1 MRRRIPGVERRTLR
15 ILALA
20 LVACGGEA
28 RSASAATVEATP
40 EVVASL
46 RADLVTLIE
55 RDAQKLENVC
65 NASALVIAI
74 RVASGD
80 VVVRL
85 RERVRRVVAPA
96 LVSGQPDCLVDIA
109 ARLVPLVPDTDK
121 RKLIASLATFYEK
134 GIKGWGLY
142 RTVMPS
148 IAAHLTAEESA
159 RFARVARA
167 ESASSCLRTI
177 ILAHLADA
185 GRVPPAEAFTAIQA
199 SRDNWCLERDELGVL
214 RLGDDAILRAL
225 YPKEMALLDEPPARF
240 GYGHVEALALLA
252 PYLDARRRR
261 VLLAAAFRAMPTIYV
276 ADRNGRGHD
285 WGELPPQVHFWA
297 AMTRL
302 APVVDGALADAALRA
317 IPRVWSPEERAL
329 AAASVAVELPP
340 AIRRANLRSFLNAI
354 PRTQTAAACT
364 ARLLLAAELSPE
376 DARAALECVLRQ
388 DKDPWHHAVKI
399 AQALRVLPAASQA
412 AYAARI
418 RADIAAETSAD
429 SRVSDAAS
437 VLEALDGAR
446 RW

>member
-1 MRRRIPGVERRTLR
+1 SHLGGRDFPARRRSGSRRRPPRARPGCGGRRATTRWSTKAPASNPICQTAPRAQRRTPLPRPQATRTRLAPIIASRQHKAYVGQRRRQGCPTRSARRPHQRVGQRCRRGSGVRRRIPGVERRTLR

-28 RSASAATVEATP
+28 RSASAATVAATP

-85 RERVRRVVAPA
+85 RERVPRVVAPA

-185 GRVPPAEAFTAIQA
+185 GRVPPAEALTAIQA
-199 SRDNWCLERDELGVL
+199 SRHNWCLERDELGVL
-214 RLGDDAILRAL
+214 RLGDDATLRAL
-225 YPKEMALLDEPPARF
+225 YPQEMALLDEPPARF

-302 APVVDGALADAALRA
+302 APVVDG
-317 IPRVWSPEERAL
+317 
-329 AAASVAVELPP
+329 
-340 AIRRANLRSFLNAI
+340 
-354 PRTQTAAACT
+354 
-364 ARLLLAAELSPE
+364 
-376 DARAALECVLRQ
+376 
-388 DKDPWHHAVKI
+388 
-399 AQALRVLPAASQA
+399 
-412 AYAARI
+412 
-418 RADIAAETSAD
+418 
-429 SRVSDAAS
+429 
-437 VLEALDGAR
+437 
-446 RW
+446 

>member
-1 MRRRIPGVERRTLR
+1 MERCTLR

-20 LVACGGEA
+20 LVACGVEA
-28 RSASAATVEATP
+28 RSASAATVAATP
-40 EVVASL
+40 EVIDSL
-46 RADLVTLIE
+46 RADLVALIE

-65 NASALVIAI
+65 HASALVTAT

-148 IAAHLTAEESA
+148 IAPHLTAEESA

-167 ESASSCLRTI
+167 EPASSCLRTI

-199 SRDNWCLERDELGVL
+199 SRHNWCLERDELGVL
-214 RLGDDAILRAL
+214 RLADDATLRAL
-225 YPKEMALLDEPPARF
+225 YPAEMALLDELPARF
-240 GYGHVEALALLA
+240 GYAHVDALALLA

-261 VLLAAAFRAMPTIYV
+261 GLLVAAFRAMPTVYV
-276 ADRNGRGHD
+276 DDRKGRGHD
-285 WGELPPQVHFWA
+285 WGELPPQFHFWA

-302 APVVDGALADAALRA
+302 APLVDGGLADTALRA

-329 AAASVAVELPP
+329 AAASLAVELPS
-340 AIRRANLRSFLNAI
+340 AIRRANLRTFLNAI

-364 ARLLLAAELSPE
+364 ARLLLAAELPPE

-388 DKDPWHHAVKI
+388 DKDPWHPAAKI
-399 AQALRVLPAASQA
+399 AQALRALPPASQA

-418 RADIAAETSAD
+418 RADVAAGTSSD
-429 SRVSDAAS
+429 SRVLHAAS
-437 VLEALDGAR
+437 VIEALDGAK
-446 RW
+446 WW

>member
-1 MRRRIPGVERRTLR
+1 VERCTLR

-20 LVACGGEA
+20 FVACGVET
-28 RSASAATVEATP
+28 RSASAATVAATP
-40 EVVASL
+40 EVIDSL
-46 RADLVTLIE
+46 RADLVALIE

-65 NASALVIAI
+65 HASALVTAT

-121 RKLIASLATFYEK
+121 RKLIASLASFYEK

-142 RTVMPS
+142 RSVMPS
-148 IAAHLTAEESA
+148 IAPHLTTEESA

-199 SRDNWCLERDELGVL
+199 SRHNGCLERDELGVL
-214 RLGDDAILRAL
+214 RLADDATLRAL
-225 YPKEMALLDEPPARF
+225 YPQEMALLDEPPARF
-240 GYGHVEALALLA
+240 GYAHVDALARLA

-261 VLLAAAFRAMPTIYV
+261 SLLVAAFRAMPTVYV
-276 ADRNGRGHD
+276 DHQNGRGHD
-285 WGELPPQVHFWA
+285 WGDLPPQFHFWG
-297 AMTRL
+297 AMIRL
-302 APVVDGALADAALRA
+302 APLVDGGLADTALRA
-317 IPRVWSPEERAL
+317 IPPVWSPEERAV
-329 AAASVAVELPP
+329 AAASLAVELPP

-388 DKDPWHHAVKI
+388 DKEPWHPAAKI
-399 AQALRVLPAASQA
+399 AQALRALPPASQA

-418 RADIAAETSAD
+418 RADVTAGTTSD
-429 SRVSDAAS
+429 SRVSHAAS
-437 VLEALDGAR
+437 VLEVLDGAK

>member
-1 MRRRIPGVERRTLR
+1 M
-15 ILALA
+15 LALV
-20 LVACGGEA
+20 LVACGGEVRGA
-28 RSASAATVEATP
+28 PAATP
-40 EVVASL
+40 EVIDSL
-46 RADLVTLIE
+46 RADLVALIE

-65 NASALVIAI
+65 NASALVTAI
-74 RVASGD
+74 PVASGD
-80 VVVRL
+80 VAIRL
-85 RERVRRVVAPA
+85 RERVRSIVAPA
-96 LVSGQPDCLVDIA
+96 LVSGQPDCLVDLA

-121 RKLIASLATFYEK
+121 RKLIAALASFHEK
-134 GIKGWGLY
+134 GIKGWRLHGA
-142 RTVMPS
+142 VMPS
-148 IAAHLTAEESA
+148 IASHLTADESA

-167 ESASSCLRTI
+167 EPASSCLRTI

-214 RLGDDAILRAL
+214 RLGDDATLRAL
-225 YPKEMALLDEPPARF
+225 YPREMALLDEPPARF
-240 GYGHVEALALLA
+240 GYAHVEALARLA

-261 VLLAAAFRAMPTIYV
+261 SLLVAAFRAMPTVYV
-276 ADRNGRGHD
+276 DHHDGRGHD
-285 WGELPPQVHFWA
+285 WGELPPQFHFWA

-302 APVVDGALADAALRA
+302 APLVDGGLADTALRA
-317 IPRVWSPEERAL
+317 IPPVWSPEERAI
-329 AAASVAVELPP
+329 AAASLAVELPS
-340 AIRRANLRSFLNAI
+340 AVRRANLRRFLNAI

-388 DKDPWHHAVKI
+388 DKEPWHPAAKI
-399 AQALRVLPAASQA
+399 AQALRALPADSQA

-418 RADIAAETSAD
+418 RADVAAGTTAD
-429 SRVSDAAS
+429 VRVSHAAS